1 MEFMI
6 KKKDRV
12 KVKRYHC
19 YFCNCTGFFNKKQ
32 TIFQIWN
39 WGYEFINK
47 KICRYCNGR
56 GFTVLKH
63 KFEALNNYKSYREH

>member
-6 KKKDRV
+6 KNKEKV

-19 YFCNCTGFFNKKQ
+19 YFCNCTGVFFKKQ
-32 TIFQIWN
+32 TILQIWN

-47 KICRYCNGR
+47 ELCRYCNGR

-63 KFEALNNYKSYREH
+63 KLEIQNNYRSYREH